1 MAATHIEST
10 ATPSESRLPLL
21 SEETSI
27 AADSAPTRNDAVNL
41 PRKDEA

>member
-10 ATPSESRLPLL
+10 AIPAESRLPEP

-27 AADSAPTRNDAVNL
+27 AADPAPSRNDAADSL
-41 PRKDEA
+41 RKDAA